1 MENADVLASPIPPKL
16 RQCSQRQA
24 RWRSASYL
32 AGSGRAEVGPVDKNP
47 KRCAWVVLLMLGR
60 AYTPGALVIA
70 ESLRALKTKHEIVC
84 MVTDDIPHE
93 VRALL
98 RGTPENPIYDD
109 VVEVPYVVQRTH
121 PFDTKKRAELYSGW
135 IDRSFTKWNCLQLTQ
150 YDRVILV
157 DADVVAIANC
167 DDLFELRPPAACY
180 SNPWAYPWQA
190 RGGLPNPYL
199 MKCRPG
205 RHGLAYDPPHGARVP
220 ASQIEEALRTRSF
233 VGWGAMTLLEP
244 DAAKYEAFLTMLH
257 AAPVFG
263 EEYNAMSGAD
273 EIAIAV
279 FYAREGG
286 EWTHIHQRYLAIP
299 WKQNWVSRDI
309 RAYHYHGRKPWD
321 MKPDEW
327 PDLADWWR
335 VADRLAVKHP
345 SLRAL
350 FRPEAEAAEN
360 AAKTA
365 AKPLDADIAQLQ
377 ITNDLRAMIIAQ
389 AKMGGRHSNK
399 VYAWPAV
406 NRILGRWLMALVNQA
421 GHGSMAGH
429 AAEDSGWARAYR
441 RSTLDDAC
449 NVALAADLA
458 KERIVSSPGEA
469 GTMVIAALALVEGR
483 RGRILRSTGAT
494 PACNDEALSYGSHFT
509 VPTTPR
515 IRQLIALLGCE
526 KAAATV
532 IRHGVVLGELQG
544 CVRQAHADYLYTDW
558 GVRNEAFASPLDA
571 RLFGK
576 EGATYFSVFPD
587 TDEAFGSAGDFFAD
601 DNPGRPGS
609 WLFHPPPAEGVV
621 LRAALAAARIVNCA
635 PPRTVFF
642 LVPDRLGVGAAAYK
656 ALRENPFC
664 AAELL
669 FEARTP
675 ILETPAGAPLD
686 TDTPYAYIALSSFG
700 PSLETRAEVRAGL
713 EGALRHELYAL

>member
-1 MENADVLASPIPPKL
+1 MENADLPASPIPPLWPSAPK
-16 RQCSQRQA
+16 A
-24 RWRSASYL
+24 R
-32 AGSGRAEVGPVDKNP
+32 RAYKGGHAVEAPREAP

-60 AYTPGALVIA
+60 AYTPGALVVA
-70 ESLRALKTKHEIVC
+70 EALRALKTKHEIVC
-84 MVTDDIPHE
+84 MVTDDVPHE
-93 VRALL
+93 ARALL
-98 RGTPENPIYDD
+98 RGTPKNPIYDD
-109 VVEVPYVVQRTH
+109 VVEVPYIVQRTA
-121 PFDTKKRAELYSGW
+121 PFDTKKRAELYGGW

-167 DDLFELRPPAACY
+167 DDLFGLRPPAACY

-199 MKCRPG
+199 AKCRPA
-205 RHGLAYDPPHGARVP
+205 RLAQGLAHELPHGAHVP
-220 ASQIEEALRTRSF
+220 ACQIEEALRTRSF
-233 VGWGAMTLLEP
+233 VGWGALVLLEP
-244 DAAKYEAFLTMLH
+244 DAAKYEAFLTMLR

-263 EEYNAMSGAD
+263 EGYNAMSGAD
-273 EIAIAV
+273 EVAIAA

-286 EWTHIHQRYLAIP
+286 GWTHIHQRYLAIP
-299 WKQNWVSRDI
+299 WKQNWVSDGI

-327 PDLADWWR
+327 PDLADWWG

-345 SLRAL
+345 SLRPL
-350 FRPEAEAAEN
+350 FRPEAAAEAAAE
-360 AAKTA
+360 
-365 AKPLDADIAQLQ
+365 PLDADIAQLQ
-377 ITNDLRAMIIAQ
+377 ITNDLRAMVIAHS
-389 AKMGGRHSNK
+389 KMRGRYPNK
-399 VYAWPAV
+399 VYAWPAA
-406 NRILGRWLMALVNQA
+406 NRVLGRWLMALVNHQA
-421 GHGSMAGH
+421 GHG
-429 AAEDSGWARAYR
+429 AEEREGSGWARAYR

-449 NVALAADLA
+449 NGALAADLA
-458 KERIVSSPGEA
+458 AERIVTSPDEA
-469 GTMVIAALALVEGR
+469 GALVIAALALVEGR
-483 RGRILRSTGAT
+483 RGRALRSTGAT
-494 PACNDEALSYGSHFT
+494 PACNGGALSYGSHFT

-544 CVRQAHADYLYTDW
+544 CVRQAHADYLYTEW

-587 TDEAFGSAGDFFAD
+587 TDLAFGSAGDFFAD
-601 DNPGRPGS
+601 DNPGRPGG
-609 WLFHPPPAEGVV
+609 WLFHPPAAEGVV
-621 LRAALAAARIVNCA
+621 LRAALAAASIVGRG

-642 LVPDRLGVGAAAYK
+642 LAPDRLGVGAAAYK

-675 ILETPAGAPLD
+675 ILETPAGGPLG
-686 TDTPYAYIALSSFG
+686 TDTPYAYIALSSEG
-700 PSLETRAEVRAGL
+700 PEVRAGL
-713 EGALRHELYAL
+713 ESALRRL

>member
-1 MENADVLASPIPPKL
+1 MENADLLASPIPPKL
-16 RQCSQRQA
+16 RQRSQRQA

-32 AGSGRAEVGPVDKNP
+32 AGSSRAKGGSVDKNP

-84 MVTDDIPHE
+84 MVTDDVPHE

-98 RGTPENPIYDD
+98 RGTPNNPIYDD

-180 SNPWAYPWQA
+180 SNPWAYPWQT

-199 MKCRPG
+199 KCKPRH
-205 RHGLAYDPPHGARVP
+205 HGLAYDLPHGALVP

-233 VGWGAMTLLEP
+233 VGWGAMVLLEP

-273 EIAIAV
+273 ELAIAA

-335 VADRLAVKHP
+335 VADRLAVKYP

-350 FRPEAEAAEN
+350 FHPEAAE
-360 AAKTA
+360 AV

-389 AKMGGRHSNK
+389 AKIKGRHPNK
-399 VYAWPAV
+399 VYGWPAA

-421 GHGSMAGH
+421 SHGSVAGH
-429 AAEDSGWARAYR
+429 AAEASDWARIYR

-449 NVALAADLA
+449 NAALAADLT
-458 KERIVSSPGEA
+458 KERIVTSPGEA
-469 GTMVIAALALVEGR
+469 GTMVITALALVEGR
-483 RGRILRSTGAT
+483 RGRALRSTGDT
-494 PACNDEALSYGSHFT
+494 PACNDEALTYGSHFT

-609 WLFHPPPAEGVV
+609 WLFHPPPAEGVI
-621 LRAALAAARIVNCA
+621 LRAALAAASIVGCG

-642 LVPDRLGVGAAAYK
+642 LVPDRLGVGATAYN

-664 AAELL
+664 VAELL
-669 FEARTP
+669 FEACTP
-675 ILETPAGAPLD
+675 ILETPAGDPLD

-700 PSLETRAEVRAGL
+700 SSLETRAEVRSEL
-713 EGALRHELYAL
+713 EKALRHKLYAL